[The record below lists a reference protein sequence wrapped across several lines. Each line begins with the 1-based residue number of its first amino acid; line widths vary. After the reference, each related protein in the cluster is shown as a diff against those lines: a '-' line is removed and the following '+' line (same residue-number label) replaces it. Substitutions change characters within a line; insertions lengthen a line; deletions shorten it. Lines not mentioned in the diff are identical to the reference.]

1 MNKTFFAVRLRI
13 LLSALLA
20 VLLSACGGNPSL
32 PVQLVHLRAA
42 TPGVASVAPSPG
54 VASASVSPFN
64 WQLATPV
71 RVPDY
76 LDRDALLV
84 PQGQA
89 GLQAMPGVRWAEP
102 LRESVPRLLRQDL
115 ATLLGE
121 NKVWTAPLPPGLVV
135 QRQLRVELLAL
146 EANNERNAV
155 VLRARWS
162 VADVTGNA
170 APRVDSVV
178 LSVPSASDADS
189 LAAAHRTALWQLAQ
203 RIAAP

>member
-1 MNKTFFAVRLRI
+1 MNKTFYS
-13 LLSALLA
+13 LLSSALLA
-20 VLLSACGGNPSL
+20 ALMSACGGNPSL

-42 TPGVASVAPSPG
+42 APGA
-54 VASASVSPFN
+54 ASASVSPFN

-84 PQGQA
+84 PLGQA

-162 VADVTGNA
+162 VADVVGSA
-170 APRVDSVV
+170 PPRVDSAV

>member
-1 MNKTFFAVRLRI
+1 MNKTFFAVRMRI
-13 LLSALLA
+13 LLSALLV
-20 VLLSACGGNPSL
+20 VLLSACGSNPSL

-42 TPGVASVAPSPG
+42 APGTTSANPSTTPSPF
-54 VASASVSPFN
+54 SPFN

-84 PQGQA
+84 PQGKA
-89 GLQAMPGVRWAEP
+89 GLQAVPGVRWAEP

-146 EANNERNAV
+146 EANQERNAV

-162 VADVTGNA
+162 VADVLGGA
-170 APRVDSVV
+170 PPRVNSAV

-189 LAAAHRTALWQLAQ
+189 LAAAHRAALWQLAQ

>member
-1 MNKTFFAVRLRI
+1 MNKTLH
-13 LLSALLA
+13 ALLLTA
-20 VLLSACGGNPSL
+20 CLAACGGSPSL

-42 TPGVASVAPSPG
+42 APGAANTSPSP
-54 VASASVSPFN
+54 FI

-89 GLQAMPGVRWAEP
+89 GLQALPGIRWAEP

-121 NKVWTAPLPPGLVV
+121 AKVWTSPLPPGLVV

-162 VADVTGNA
+162 VADVVGNA
-170 APRVDSVV
+170 APRVESAV